1 MVCLQDE
8 YADDCKW
15 RGIVSLGQLWQDAEF
30 PATKDSIDGPP
41 APESAKAVDSEQRC
55 RCGVLA
61 RKSVVGK
68 DTPNKGRP
76 YFHCEMRRCGFFN
89 WADNKRSSW
98 KNYDWR
104 RFPSFVIVSDFGFS
118 AEHLRQGGVG
128 DCWFLS
134 ALAVVAERHDLIAKL
149 FKDTSSNGAGCYN
162 VRLFLDGAWQPVLI
176 DDRLPCTKDPRRP
189 EHVFDSGL
197 AFSRA
202 ANSQV

>member
-176 DDRLPCTKDPRRP
+176 DDRLPCTNDQLPVR
-189 EHVFDSGL
+189 
-197 AFSRA
+197 
-202 ANSQV
+202 